1 MKALICSLLLTAFT
15 LTAGDLTGKWRGKLD
30 VTTSD
35 GDTRSDEAYMDLKV
49 NGTQVTGT
57 IAINPDHPF
66 TVQNGKLK
74 AGKLTFEA
82 LMEDRIVFDL
92 VFDGDT
98 IHGSATGTAGGGEKI
113 SAKVDLKRAN

>member
-49 NGTQVTGT
+49 NGTEVTGT